1 VYATRTFYTLSM
13 MVPNLLKKNCEYIY
27 IYISN
32 RIKLL
37 GICTLLQYINVAIN
51 ILTILSTKLKK
62 TQFDDYKVILI

>member
-1 VYATRTFYTLSM
+1 MYATRTFYTLSM